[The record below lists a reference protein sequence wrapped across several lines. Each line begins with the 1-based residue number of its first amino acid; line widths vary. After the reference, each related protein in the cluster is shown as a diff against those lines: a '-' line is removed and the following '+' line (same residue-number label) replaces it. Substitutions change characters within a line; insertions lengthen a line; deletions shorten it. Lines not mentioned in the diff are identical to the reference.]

1 MMSKYDDMKKL
12 SVFEQRYC
20 IKCKYKKEA
29 NNKIFCT
36 YPMECPEISKAK
48 NEKPERCEEN
58 GKT

>member
-1 MMSKYDDMKKL
+1 MKKL

-20 IKCKYKKEA
+20 LKCKYKKEV

-36 YPMECPEISKAK
+36 YSMECPEISKAK